1 MQAHEEH
8 LTRLVGEVGRL
19 ITSTL
24 LVEASTPEDDLLAT
38 GVLDSMTLINLLAT
52 LEERFGIRIA
62 LDELQ
67 IDDVRSI
74 LSIARLIEALL
85 SAACQRNGAW
95 RETGCSTR
103 HGRRPCRR
111 CRVLKRT
118 PQKKKVANIDHE
130 HSRD

>member
-1 MQAHEEH
+1 MQAPEEH

-67 IDDVRSI
+67 IDVRSI
-74 LSIARLIEALL
+74 LSIARLIEAL
-85 SAACQRNGAW
+85 CQRPANETAHGAK
-95 RETGCSTR
+95 RDA
-103 HGRRPCRR
+103 RPGMEG
-111 CRVLKRT
+111 
-118 PQKKKVANIDHE
+118 DHAV
-130 HSRD
+130 DAAF

>member
-8 LTRLVGEVGRL
+8 LTRLVGEVDRL
-19 ITSTL
+19 VSSTL
-24 LVEASTPEDDLLAT
+24 LVEVGTPEDDLLAT

-74 LSIARLIEALL
+74 LSIARLIEAL
-85 SAACQRNGAW
+85 CQRPANETAHGAK
-95 RETGCSTR
+95 RDA
-103 HGRRPCRR
+103 RPG
-111 CRVLKRT
+111 
-118 PQKKKVANIDHE
+118 IEGDHAV
-130 HSRD
+130 DTAF

>member
-74 LSIARLIEALL
+74 LSIARLIEAL
-85 SAACQRNGAW
+85 SQRPANETAHDAKRDARPGMEGDHAVDAAF
-95 RETGCSTR
+95 
-103 HGRRPCRR
+103 
-111 CRVLKRT
+111 
-118 PQKKKVANIDHE
+118 
-130 HSRD
+130 

>member
-8 LTRLVGEVGRL
+8 LRRLVGEVGRL

-24 LVEASTPEDDLLAT
+24 LVEVGTPEDDLVAM

-52 LEERFGIRIA
+52 LEKRFGIRIA

-74 LSIARLIEALL
+74 LSIARLIEAL
-85 SAACQRNGAW
+85 SQRPANETAPGAKRDARPGMEGDHAVDAAF
-95 RETGCSTR
+95 
-103 HGRRPCRR
+103 
-111 CRVLKRT
+111 
-118 PQKKKVANIDHE
+118 
-130 HSRD
+130 

>member
-1 MQAHEEH
+1 MQAPEEH

-52 LEERFGIRIA
+52 LEERVGIRIA

-67 IDDVRSI
+67 IDVRSI
-74 LSIARLIEALL
+74 LSIARLIEAL
-85 SAACQRNGAW
+85 CQRPANETAHGAK
-95 RETGCSTR
+95 RDA
-103 HGRRPCRR
+103 RPGMEG
-111 CRVLKRT
+111 
-118 PQKKKVANIDHE
+118 DHAV
-130 HSRD
+130 DAAF